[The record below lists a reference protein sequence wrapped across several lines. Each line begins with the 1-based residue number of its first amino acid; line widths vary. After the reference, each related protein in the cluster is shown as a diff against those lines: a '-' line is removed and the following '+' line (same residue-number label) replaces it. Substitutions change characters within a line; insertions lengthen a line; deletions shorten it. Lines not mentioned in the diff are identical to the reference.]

1 MSDAGGCW
9 SKVHVTSK
17 GLGLSATIS
26 ACQNLYT
33 KAGLNARLICG
44 HCDEAANAAVHPAGL
59 QEHMRAIGVV
69 HGEGQAVAE
78 GIVHMRLHT
87 STCLTQIWSG
97 LRPLL
102 HPLDK
107 RCKGPGVL
115 RRLFS
120 HGRHRT

>member
-1 MSDAGGCW
+1 MHEIG
-9 SKVHVTSK
+9 K

-26 ACQNLYT
+26 ACQHPHAE
-33 KAGLNARLICG
+33 AGVNACLICG
-44 HCDEAANAAVHPAGL
+44 HCNEAADAAVHPAGL

-87 STCLTQIWSG
+87 STCLTQIRSG

-120 HGRHRT
+120 HGRHMT